1 MLKLDIMEVMKS
13 KSISAIEV
21 SKLLLSFDQGR
32 EYFCDGKMT
41 VRKEEETDPP
51 TIGAVV
57 YPVYKNF
64 FSLYRELLKTE
75 EINVDS
81 ERKNFVRRLEEDDD
95 RMIINEEV
103 KNFYHDI
110 LGHIVREVEL
120 NEEKKMLILFPLTS
134 NHNQQNAN
142 FVSQNKI
149 TAPRP
154 PCLQSEF
161 YPNSFVNTNRLVMVS
176 HKDFSYLKSC

>member
-51 TIGAVV
+51 TIG
-57 YPVYKNF
+57 
-64 FSLYRELLKTE
+64 
-75 EINVDS
+75 
-81 ERKNFVRRLEEDDD
+81 RLEEDDD